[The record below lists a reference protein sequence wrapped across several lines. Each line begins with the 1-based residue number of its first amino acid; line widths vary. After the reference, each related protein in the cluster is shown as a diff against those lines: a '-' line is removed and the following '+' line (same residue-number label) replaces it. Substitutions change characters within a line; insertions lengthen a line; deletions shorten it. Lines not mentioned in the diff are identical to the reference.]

1 MISEHKLLKECRRG
15 NAKYQRLLYERYSA
29 KMLVVCARY
38 FMSIQEAQDAL
49 QDGFIKVFANID
61 SFREEGSLE
70 GWVRRIMVNTS
81 LNLHR
86 KNLKHYYNVD
96 LGETESRIADH
107 KQSVDNLEVQDI
119 LKLIQ
124 QLPNGY
130 KIVFNLYE
138 IEGYSH
144 QEIAE
149 ELNVSISTSKTQLLK
164 ARRRL
169 RNQIN
174 NINTKNI

>member
-15 NAKYQRLLYERYSA
+15 NAKYQRILYERYSA
-29 KMLVVCARY
+29 KMLAVCARY
-38 FMSIQEAQDAL
+38 FQSIEEAQDAL
-49 QDGFIKVFANID
+49 QDGFIKVFANI
-61 SFREEGSLE
+61 SQFREEGSLE

-86 KNLKHYYNVD
+86 KNLKHYYHVD
-96 LGETESRIADH
+96 LGETESRIADDR
-107 KQSVDNLEVQDI
+107 QSSDNLEVQDM
-119 LKLIQ
+119 LKMIQ

-130 KIVFNLYE
+130 RLVFNLYE

-144 QEIAE
+144 QEIAD

-164 ARRRL
+164 ARRKL
-169 RNQIN
+169 REQIN
-174 NINTKNI
+174 NNNNII